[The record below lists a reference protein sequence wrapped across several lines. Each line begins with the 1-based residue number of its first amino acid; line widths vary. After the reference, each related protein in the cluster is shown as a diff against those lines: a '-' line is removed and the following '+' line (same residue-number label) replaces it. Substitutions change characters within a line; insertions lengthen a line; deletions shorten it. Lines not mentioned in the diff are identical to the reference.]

1 MTAAQPAFRRATAAD
16 AVALLDLERAASIA
30 ALGHV
35 FPPERHPYP
44 ADDVLARWHLV
55 LLDPDV
61 VVEVLDGVTGLRCV
75 VAHDVAGTL
84 RQLAVAP
91 DEWGGGLGRLAISRA
106 VAAIR
111 ARGRAAPRLWCLVD
125 NHRARRLYEHLGWQ
139 PTGSEQP
146 APWPPHPAE
155 MEYVLP

>member
-1 MTAAQPAFRRATAAD
+1 MRPAQAAFRRATAAD
-16 AVALLDLERAASIA
+16 AVALLDLERAASLA

-35 FPPERHPYP
+35 FPAERYPYP
-44 ADDVLARWHLV
+44 SDDVLARWHLV

-61 VVEVLDGVTGLRCV
+61 SVEVIDGDTGLRCV
-75 VAHDVAGTL
+75 VAHDANGTL

-91 DEWGGGLGRLAISRA
+91 DAWGRGIGRLAIAHA

-111 ARGRAAPRLWCLVD
+111 ARGCATPRLWCLVD

-139 PTGSEQP
+139 PTGAEQP
-146 APWPPHPAE
+146 APWPPHPTE